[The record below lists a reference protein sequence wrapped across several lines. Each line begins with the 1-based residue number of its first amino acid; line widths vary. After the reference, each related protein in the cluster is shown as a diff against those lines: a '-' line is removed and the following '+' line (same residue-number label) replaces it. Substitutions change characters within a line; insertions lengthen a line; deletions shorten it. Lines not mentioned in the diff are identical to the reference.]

1 MGTQNVHIPGCGA
14 VGTAESSLQD
24 TAATGRRL
32 RAEKEPK
39 CTEKEWWLWK
49 FKVREGQHGVVGIKL
64 GVQKRECGNKMPE
77 AMLVRKEG
85 KKKELTEQLFG
96 RTICSET
103 ESLAAKGREN
113 SKGSAAFTVH
123 QQPAQVA

>member
-1 MGTQNVHIPGCGA
+1 MHIPGCGA
-14 VGTAESSLQD
+14 AGTAESRLQD

-39 CTEKEWWLWK
+39 CTERLWK

-85 KKKELTEQLFG
+85 KKKELTKQLFG

-103 ESLAAKGREN
+103 ESLAAKGRES

>member
-1 MGTQNVHIPGCGA
+1 
-14 VGTAESSLQD
+14 
-24 TAATGRRL
+24 
-32 RAEKEPK
+32 
-39 CTEKEWWLWK
+39 
-49 FKVREGQHGVVGIKL
+49 
-64 GVQKRECGNKMPE
+64 MPE

-85 KKKELTEQLFG
+85 KKKELTKRLFG

-103 ESLAAKGREN
+103 ESLAAKGRES